1 MFEPNHA
8 VTRIELDWM
17 LFYYRHRVMNPITTG
32 LYRIAN

>member
-8 VTRIELDWM
+8 VTRIELDWIT
-17 LFYYRHRVMNPITTG
+17 FYYWHLVMHPTTTG